1 MTSVAP
7 GCTDLLRTSQTS
19 EGKQT
24 SFLLEENTVQSSL
37 ACMKSSTHAHF
48 GENIQGFFQIKG
60 VCAGTKMLPIT
71 AKCTKSAKEAPGDI
85 TKETRREL
93 TDAIFSSNWYR

>member
-7 GCTDLLRTSQTS
+7 GCTDLLRTSQIS
-19 EGKQT
+19 KAKQNIF
-24 SFLLEENTVQSSL
+24 FLLEENIAHSSS
-37 ACMKSSTHAHF
+37 ACMKSSTPF
-48 GENIQGFFQIKG
+48 GENFQGFFQIKG
-60 VCAGTKMLPIT
+60 ICAGTKTLPIA

-93 TDAIFSSNWYR
+93 TNAMVSNNWYR